1 MNMYEQENE
10 EEALFWTKVPELLLD
25 ANASE
30 QLLQHLHRIE
40 QQKPQWL
47 KMGMW
52 VIYWQKNASS

>member
-47 KMGMW
+47 KMGM
-52 VIYWQKNASS
+52 